1 MSSEIVVSRQLL
13 ERLVIIDDSI
23 TTYNAFKSKFI
34 VTLHHF
40 CVYVDNTIRV
50 MQWYK
55 SQTGD
60 KCLMECL
67 ETVQQLSGTKDVTR
81 DLQYIID
88 MKAKY
93 RQ

>member
-1 MSSEIVVSRQLL
+1 MIALRPTMLSKVSLITHY
-13 ERLVIIDDSI
+13 III
-23 TTYNAFKSKFI
+23 T
-34 VTLHHF
+34 HF
-40 CVYVDNTIRV
+40 CAYLDNTIRV

-55 SQTGD
+55 SQSED

-67 ETVQQLSGTKDVTR
+67 EIVQQLSGTKDVTR

>member
-1 MSSEIVVSRQLL
+1 
-13 ERLVIIDDSI
+13 
-23 TTYNAFKSKFI
+23 
-34 VTLHHF
+34 
-40 CVYVDNTIRV
+40 

-55 SQTGD
+55 SQSED

-67 ETVQQLSGTKDVTR
+67 EIVQQLSGTKDVTR

-93 RQ
+93 RQWPHKYFVYNFFHFIKGFLSNFL